1 MRQIKTM
8 LNRIIVIAMIFIT
21 LMFFV
26 LKPPV
31 EAAKLPKDGEFYYAG
46 TTQGNY
52 VVSQGIFSWLL
63 DALKGLADFILGAI
77 SMLFRMVI
85 VGWTALAEMVL
96 TNILEAS
103 MGVDMTVGDVDA
115 TDISASTDSR
125 QNVTVEAIVYNL
137 VPLFNVNLFRTTE
150 EETIRTG
157 TGRDLSEYVC
167 DRCEKSISEC
177 DCTESECNCNLCQLR
192 RFREDPDN
200 KTAVDIVKDSVIE
213 WYYIIRLIA
222 IAAMLLVLL
231 GIGIKMAIS
240 TVASEKALYKRMIV
254 DWVVGF
260 IILFTVHYMMIAII
274 TVNEVLVDVVKDA
287 ANTAGNDVAE
297 ITKKEF
303 NVKEKT
309 NSDLEISIYEATRTR
324 AYDAKLINGTTGMV
338 MYATL
343 VFFAYKYSLI
353 YLKRYL
359 TIIALTL
366 MAPGAGLA
374 YALQKALSGKSKA
387 FSNWLKEYFMNVI
400 IQSVH
405 ALLYSSFVSMALVIS
420 LNSVSGMI
428 IAFILLNFMSKGD
441 KMLRK
446 IFKMSSEGSLLDNA
460 ESSGDMSKIKSN
472 LQTAHSLYMGAK
484 PVTKALM
491 HSPITKAVAGTARA
505 IRNEAILGAARA
517 KDFVENSDSAP
528 AQAMRT
534 AGNAMAEAGQGVA
547 NLISKGADTKIP
559 VVRALGKAFR
569 RAGLDS
575 SQDEEILK
583 KLTSEKEG
591 NSKFGRKAEE
601 NALKEA
607 LLASN
612 EVEQARKSG
621 KSEDEIKK
629 LIATASKKWDNYHNV
644 KRQNARVRRI
654 QGATVTGAIGS
665 HIGRLLNVN
674 NYYKKVKDS
683 DGKIHRVRIGSKFGT
698 IGKNGKIRTGI
709 LSRRTGTFVW
719 DEKNAMPKYMSVG
732 DLISHQLSSEQ
743 LLGLSKEDKKA
754 IGEVSKFIG
763 TGMVGMASVLIGMG
777 SFVENPKLGLP
788 LLAAGTAASTKML
801 GRNLRKSNYATKTS
815 HVYSFGRFSGK
826 APETIVR
833 QLKESFDEERKAL
846 DEISKGVGD
855 LKRLSNTNNDA
866 ENINISSIQSVYD
879 RVSAEKPGVIR
890 RTVGD
895 RFFGGITGQMDIL
908 GDQQLKEIDKKAKQ
922 QEQLA
927 IVVVS
932 DNLQRDYMKRMEE
945 LEKMLETTQT
955 DEQIQRQDVGFN
967 EIRVSDDKVISFGN
981 SKENAPEK
989 AVDTIIEHSILQFAV
1004 AHGRLDITQTDI
1016 NNESAKSQI
1025 KQDIEQSLAAAGI
1038 IQKDQQLDTVVPDLE
1053 KRMLDIK
1060 ARLDKEEKKSSN
1072 PKGQDLGFD
1081 SETQKKLE
1089 AQMSKIEE
1097 LVLQNTIKDYI
1108 SKNGIS
1114 SVSEINGDEVLNLY
1128 KNSLSKMKVK
1138 SPKDVKNKEEKTR
1151 EQVKDIL
1158 ATLQETKRVAMKG
1171 GKQKAASIDEIKE
1184 MLTKAALHRDVEKV
1198 QKLGGE
1204 PGETVKVDKKDKD
1217 QKTFREVELIEEYG
1231 TAMAAKRNGE
1241 VASSA
1246 VVDMGLTDKQ
1256 SEKVLEL
1263 LLLQKEMKKLNQRAI
1278 EVKMTPVSDMAHERA
1293 RKVKAQMQMTDGSR
1307 KVDSSKTGDRIV
1319 GVKTR
1324 KENMTY
1330 GPVNNIIDLIN
1341 GGK

>member
-125 QNVTVEAIVYNL
+125 DNVTVEAIVYNL

-157 TGRDLSEYVC
+157 TGRDLNEYIC
-167 DRCEKSISEC
+167 DRCEKNISEC
-177 DCTESECNCNLCQLR
+177 NCTESECDCNLCQLR
-192 RFREDPDN
+192 RFRADPDN

-505 IRNEAILGAARA
+505 IRNEAILGAAKA

-569 RAGLDS
+569 KAGLDS

-583 KLTSEKEG
+583 KLASE
-591 NSKFGRKAEE
+591 SKDNPKLGQKAEE

-607 LLASN
+607 LLASERLYRAKEN
-612 EVEQARKSG
+612 G
-621 KSEDEIKK
+621 EDVKELREDAKE
-629 LIATASKKWDNYHNV
+629 KWNIYNNT

-665 HIGRLLNVN
+665 HIGTLLNVN
-674 NYYKKVKDS
+674 NYYRKVKDS

-698 IGKNGKIRTGI
+698 IGKDGKMKKGI
-709 LSRRTGTFVW
+709 LSRKSGTFVW
-719 DEKNAMPKYMSVG
+719 DDKEAKPKYMSVG

-763 TGMVGMASVLIGMG
+763 TGMLGMASVLIGMG

-788 LLAAGTAASTKML
+788 LLAAGTATSSKML
-801 GRNLRKSNYATKTS
+801 GRNLRKSDYATKTS

-826 APETIVR
+826 ATATMMSR
-833 QLKESFDEERKAL
+833 LKESFDEERKAL

-855 LKRLSNTNNDA
+855 LKRLSNTNNPVK
-866 ENINISSIQSVYD
+866 NIDISSIQSVYD
-879 RVSAEKPGVIR
+879 RVSAEKPGLIR

-922 QEQLA
+922 QEQLD

-932 DNLQRDYMKRMEE
+932 DNLQRDYMRCMKE
-945 LEKMLETTQT
+945 LEKLLETTQSDNQT
-955 DEQIQRQDVGFN
+955 AEEDIGFN
-967 EIRVSDDKVISFGN
+967 EVRVSNDKVISFGK
-981 SKENAPEK
+981 STENTPEK
-989 AVDTIIEHSILQFAV
+989 AVDTIIEHSILQFV
-1004 AHGRLDITQTDI
+1004 VSQGKLDITQTDI
-1016 NNESAKSQI
+1016 NSESAKGQI
-1025 KQDIEQSLAAAGI
+1025 KQDIEQSLATAGI
-1038 IQKDQQLDTVVPDLE
+1038 IQKDQQLDAVVPDLE

-1108 SKNGIS
+1108 SKKGIS

-1128 KNSLSKMKVK
+1128 KKSLSKMKVK
-1138 SPKDVKNKEEKTR
+1138 SPKDVKNAEEKTR

-1158 ATLQETKRVAMKG
+1158 DTLQETKRAAMKG
-1171 GKQKAASIDEIKE
+1171 GKQKAASMDEIKE

-1217 QKTFREVELIEEYG
+1217 QKSFREIELIQEYG
-1231 TAMAAKRNGE
+1231 TAMAAKRKGE
-1241 VASSA
+1241 DGSSTVAN
-1246 VVDMGLTDKQ
+1246 MGLTEKQ

-1293 RKVKAQMQMTDGSR
+1293 RKVKAQMQMSDGSR

-1319 GVKTR
+1319 GAKVR

-1341 GGK
+1341 GDK

>member
-125 QNVTVEAIVYNL
+125 DNVTVEAIVYNL

-157 TGRDLSEYVC
+157 TGRDLNEYIC
-167 DRCEKSISEC
+167 DRCEKNISEC
-177 DCTESECNCNLCQLR
+177 NCTESECDCNLCQLR
-192 RFREDPDN
+192 RFRADPDN

-505 IRNEAILGAARA
+505 IRNEAILGAAKA

-534 AGNAMAEAGQGVA
+534 AGGAVAKGAQGAA
-547 NLISKGADTKIP
+547 NIISKGADTKIP

-569 RAGLDS
+569 KAGLDS
-575 SQDEEILK
+575 SNDKKIEEELK
-583 KLTSEKEG
+583 KKEG
-591 NSKFGRKAEE
+591 QIGQKAEE
-601 NALKEA
+601 KALKEA
-607 LLASN
+607 LLASAKVD
-612 EVEQARKSG
+612 EARKNR
-621 KSEDEIKK
+621 KDEKTIVEEEERAK
-629 LIATASKKWDNYHNV
+629 AKWKDYHNI
-644 KRQNARVRRI
+644 KDQNARVRRL
-654 QGATVTGAIGS
+654 QGTNITGAVGS
-665 HIGRLLNVN
+665 HIGKLLDVK
-674 NYYKKVKDS
+674 NYYREVKDS

-698 IGKNGKIRTGI
+698 IGKDGKMRQGI
-709 LSRRTGTFVW
+709 LSRRSGTFIW
-719 DEKNAMPKYMSVG
+719 DDKEAKPKYMSVG

-743 LLGLSKEDKKA
+743 LLGLSKEDKKT

-777 SFVENPKLGLP
+777 SFIENPKLGLP
-788 LLAAGTAASTKML
+788 LLAGGMATSSKMF
-801 GRNLRKSNYATKTS
+801 GRNLKKSKYGTIVPQKYHFERFSAEASKTIISQLEASFEEDRKELEAISNGMNATKEQTDTPEIDFKDVEA
-815 HVYSFGRFSGK
+815 VYNRIQ
-826 APETIVR
+826 A
-833 QLKESFDEERKAL
+833 ER
-846 DEISKGVGD
+846 
-855 LKRLSNTNNDA
+855 
-866 ENINISSIQSVYD
+866 
-879 RVSAEKPGVIR
+879 PGVIR
-890 RTVGD
+890 TVVGD
-895 RFFGGITGQMDIL
+895 RFFGGIMQQMDKI
-908 GDQQLKEIDKKAKQ
+908 GEQQLKDMEKKAKEEKQ
-922 QEQLA
+922 VA

-945 LEKMLETTQT
+945 LEKLLETTQSDNQT
-955 DEQIQRQDVGFN
+955 AEENMGFN
-967 EIRVSDDKVISFGN
+967 EVRVSDDKVISFGN
-981 SKENAPEK
+981 SIENTPEK

-1004 AHGRLDITQTDI
+1004 SHGKLDITQTDI
-1016 NNESAKSQI
+1016 NSESARNQI

-1038 IQKDQQLDTVVPDLE
+1038 MQKDQQLDTVVPDLE

-1072 PKGQDLGFD
+1072 PKDQDLGFD

-1097 LVLQNTIKDYI
+1097 LVLQNIIKDYI
-1108 SKNGIS
+1108 SKRGIS

-1138 SPKDVKNKEEKTR
+1138 SPKDVKNNEEKTR

-1158 ATLQETKRVAMKG
+1158 STLQETKRAAMKG
-1171 GKQKAASIDEIKE
+1171 GKQKATSMDEIKE
-1184 MLTKAALHRDVEKV
+1184 MLAKAALHRDVE
-1198 QKLGGE
+1198 LGSE
-1204 PGETVKVDKKDKD
+1204 PDEIVKVDKKDK
-1217 QKTFREVELIEEYG
+1217 KSFGETELIKEYG
-1231 TAMAAKRNGE
+1231 TAMAAKRKGGDGSSI
-1241 VASSA
+1241 VA
-1246 VVDMGLTDKQ
+1246 DMGLTEKQ

-1263 LLLQKEMKKLNQRAI
+1263 LLLQKEMKKMNQKAM
-1278 EVKMTPVSDMAHERA
+1278 ELKMAPVTDTVHERIK
-1293 RKVKAQMQMTDGSR
+1293 KVHAKQMQISDGSKR
-1307 KVDSSKTGDRIV
+1307 VDSSKTGDRIV
-1319 GVKTR
+1319 GAKVR

-1341 GGK
+1341 GDK